1 MSIEIA
7 ILLRRV
13 LEIPYYHVAEVRIL
27 YNHNLKDHAYLG
39 REYSIELKKVG
50 QTLYF
55 EDEEAV
61 LHHLEEVLINK

>member
-13 LEIPYYHVAEVRIL
+13 LEIPYHNVAEIRIL

-39 REYSIELKKVG
+39 REYSIAEHISFFLSLFFFIFSI
-50 QTLYF
+50 Q
-55 EDEEAV
+55 V
-61 LHHLEEVLINK
+61 LGLLIW